1 MDIYILRDG
10 QESGP
15 FSQQV
20 AEELLKQGEVAAT
33 DFACR
38 SGMDRWVPL
47 SELFA
52 MEPPAAKPEPE
63 PEPEPASAPE
73 TTPPEGKIE
82 LATEKQKALLTYL
95 AITLPAGLTR
105 DQAARLVNDA
115 MENPVHAERMAM
127 WNEERLRLHPE
138 LFASEVQAKKENRA
152 SHFFE
157 VCQTA
162 GSVYF
167 NGVTK
172 AHCQV
177 LVGFLDVKFP
187 HWNAR
192 ESDAAEH
199 YFFPAVAEKFPQLVH
214 KQWRGRLHYAEGI
227 RKLSTELNRKSPT
240 SQLRQTATSPMVA
253 VVRGVFL
260 GLFVLAILYL
270 GYRTMHHDV
279 TAATPADSSAPA
291 GGKSGESATLAVDEN
306 PSAPAPAAPSGRSA
320 VEKLPAVEPLAPV
333 VSAEPVPVAPVPA
346 PVPVISSN
354 PCGPNVLA
362 DSVPAPPPAAVPAPA
377 VAVAAVPAAD
387 PGMSPAPMASAPPP
401 PPPAATLPGKHS
413 AAGGIRL
420 PTPTPDR
427 TGNFRD
433 SRHTRA
439 IPADPTMAGMT
450 PPAASPLAA
459 LPGGEPPVPV
469 PPPPATLPLA
479 GTLPN
484 SPPPPA
490 VIPATPS
497 APGLVMP
504 PIGPEPPP
512 ATGGGKTNLT
522 LTKAVEVQLQYGKL
536 VLPPGT
542 PVKLVS
548 RQGATLT
555 VSSRNGVINVPVTST
570 DLE

>member
-38 SGMDRWVPL
+38 SGMDRWLPL
-47 SELFA
+47 SELLD

-63 PEPEPASAPE
+63 PEPAPAAETAAPDE
-73 TTPPEGKIE
+73 RIE

-115 MENPVHAERMAM
+115 MENPAHAERMAM

-152 SHFFE
+152 NYFFE

-162 GSVYF
+162 GAVYF

-240 SQLRQTATSPMVA
+240 SQLRQTATSPVVA

-279 TAATPADSSAPA
+279 TAAPADSSASA
-291 GGKSGESATLAVDEN
+291 GGKSGESAAVAVDEK
-306 PSAPAPAAPSGRSA
+306 PVAPAPVAPSGKTA
-320 VEKLPAVEPLAPV
+320 AEKLPTVEPLAPV
-333 VSAEPVPVAPVPA
+333 VSAELTPVVPAPAPVAPAISATA
-346 PVPVISSN
+346 P
-354 PCGPNVLA
+354 
-362 DSVPAPPPAAVPAPA
+362 DSIPAPPPATATAPA
-377 VAVAAVPAAD
+377 VAVATAPAAD
-387 PGMSPAPMASAPPP
+387 LGMSPAPSASVPPLTPPAVPLPAAPPMAGSLADAP
-401 PPPAATLPGKHS
+401 TAPAIS
-413 AAGGIRL
+413 
-420 PTPTPDR
+420 
-427 TGNFRD
+427 
-433 SRHTRA
+433 A
-439 IPADPTMAGMT
+439 IPAIPASPPVAGMT

-490 VIPATPS
+490 VVPAPPS

-512 ATGGGKTNLT
+512 ATSSGGKTNLV
-522 LTKAVEVQLQYGKL
+522 LTKAVEIQLQYGKL
-536 VLPPGT
+536 VLPAGT

>member
-1 MDIYILRDG
+1 MDIYILREG

-47 SELFA
+47 SELLD
-52 MEPPAAKPEPE
+52 MESPTAKPEPE
-63 PEPEPASAPE
+63 RAPVPAPE
-73 TTPPEGKIE
+73 TTPPEEKIE

-115 MENPVHAERMAM
+115 MENPAHAERMAM

-199 YFFPAVAEKFPQLVH
+199 YFFSVVAEKFPQLVH

-240 SQLRQTATSPMVA
+240 SQLRQTATSPAVA

-279 TAATPADSSAPA
+279 TVPPPADSSAAA
-291 GGKSGESATLAVDEN
+291 GGKSGEAATMAVDEK
-306 PSAPAPAAPSGRSA
+306 PVAPAPAAPSGRTA
-320 VEKLPAVEPLAPV
+320 VEKLPMVEPLAPV
-333 VSAEPVPVAPVPA
+333 VSTEPAPAAPGPA
-346 PVPVISSN
+346 PVASAIPAAAT
-354 PCGPNVLA
+354 PDA
-362 DSVPAPPPAAVPAPA
+362 VPAVPAPI
-377 VAVAAVPAAD
+377 VAAAPAAD
-387 PGMSPAPMASAPPP
+387 LGRSPAPIASVTPPP
-401 PPPAATLPGKHS
+401 PSMAGTLADAPTSPAV
-413 AAGGIRL
+413 AG
-420 PTPTPDR
+420 TP
-427 TGNFRD
+427 
-433 SRHTRA
+433 A
-439 IPADPTMAGMT
+439 IPAIPANPTVAGMT
-450 PPAASPLAA
+450 PPATSPLAT

-484 SPPPPA
+484 SPPPPPA
-490 VIPATPS
+490 IPATPP

-512 ATGGGKTNLT
+512 ATSGGKTNLV

-536 VLPPGT
+536 VIPAGT